1 MPPTKRTQQ
10 KKKPPEVA
18 DYQHT
23 GDTRLNNPPAGL
35 ADISPVPIGR
45 KTYAYDP
52 RLDPQLQWA
61 GKDEHTTFDIET
73 VPMYIHDRI
82 SPIAIINSLRTAP
95 VQRTLFGD
103 PEFDRNQAV
112 EFYEHDMQWVNRLM
126 LGDSLLVMNSLL
138 ERELMAGKVQCIYF
152 DPPYGIKYGSN
163 FQPFTNKRDVK
174 DGADESLTREPEQ
187 IKAFRDTWELGV
199 HSYLTYLRDRFLL
212 CRELLTESGSIF
224 VQISDENVHRV
235 RCILDEVFGAE
246 NFVGLITF
254 RKKTMPLGAKYL
266 EEICDYIIFYAK
278 NKETLKY
285 YQLFEDMNVEGDS
298 HWNYYENPYGQ
309 MEKLTSEQ
317 IRNHTLLPK
326 GTDLS
331 QLVSMSPI
339 GFDSKRV
346 FPIEIEGRTYLP
358 PKGKSWK
365 TSFEGAERLKIDN
378 RLIPYTDGK
387 TLRYV
392 LKLSDYPIT
401 PITALWSTTSAP
413 TDMSYVVQTNT
424 EVIKRCILM
433 TTDPGDIVLD
443 PTCGSGTTAYVA
455 EQWGR
460 RWITCD
466 TSRVALAL
474 ARQRLLTATYPYY
487 KLADPAQGVR
497 EGFIYKTVPHV
508 TLKDIANNEEID
520 TMYARWH
527 ERMEPV
533 RQRLNTLLGQQ
544 WEEWQIPREAETTWD
559 DEAQQLL
566 SDWWSM
572 RQERQQA
579 IDASIARNATQETL
593 YDQPEVDRTIVR
605 VSGPYTVEAVQPPT
619 LDPFAIDTL
628 PTTDTV
634 NEGKLYLERMIE
646 QLRRSGITVRG
657 RHIAITHIA
666 PLANNA
672 LHAECE
678 YTWEDKTHN
687 AAVMFGPQYGPLT
700 SVQLYD
706 ALDEAR
712 GTYDTLIAAAF
723 TFDASAQAALQK
735 EKLRPA
741 VLSIVINADVLTND
755 LLKTSHTSQVFHLF
769 GRPDVILYRYSEE
782 EYVVEI
788 RGMDVYDPATN
799 DVMASNAQDSLAAWF
814 LDTDYNGQTFLVCH
828 AYFPVQVPNPWEK
841 LGKALRGTINE
852 ERIDELQCTVS
863 SPFKPGPYR
872 TCAVKSIDLRGN
884 EAMCVLTLDEALEIG
899 EASSLMPPTKFAKGM
914 AQE

>member
-1 MPPTKRTQQ
+1 MPPTKRRQQ
-10 KKKPPEVA
+10 KKNPPDVA

-23 GDTRLNNPPAGL
+23 GETRLNNPPAGL
-35 ADISPVPIGR
+35 ADICPVPMGR

-82 SPIAIINSLRTAP
+82 SPIAIINRLRTAP
-95 VQRTLFGD
+95 VQRNLFGD
-103 PEFDRNQAV
+103 PEFDFNQAV
-112 EFYEHDMQWVNRLM
+112 EFYQHDMQWVNRLM

-174 DGADESLTREPEQ
+174 DGADDSLTREPEQ

-199 HSYLTYLRDRFLL
+199 HSYLTYLRDRLLL

-246 NFVGLITF
+246 NFVSLVTVRKTGGLGSEGLTSV
-254 RKKTMPLGAKYL
+254 A
-266 EEICDYIIFYAK
+266 DYIIWYAK
-278 NKETLKY
+278 DKQQIRYHQLFLDKAGDGFSEQYRYVQFSNGSTRTLKAR
-285 YQLFEDMNVEGDS
+285 E
-298 HWNYYENPYGQ
+298 
-309 MEKLTSEQ
+309 
-317 IRNHTLLPK
+317 ILPK
-326 GTDLS
+326 EARAFQPTSLHTMYAGVAS
-331 QLVSMSPI
+331 CIYEFESN
-339 GFDSKRV
+339 GKNFK
-346 FPIEIEGRTYLP
+346 LP
-358 PKGKSWK
+358 S
-365 TSFEGAERLKIDN
+365 N
-378 RLIPYTDGK
+378 RQ
-387 TLRYV
+387 
-392 LKLSDYPIT
+392 
-401 PITALWSTTSAP
+401 WSTTYPNMMRVAASGRIYTQGNTP
-413 TDMSYVVQTNT
+413 RFIRYIDDFPVNEITNIWSDVMGTEEKMYVVQTSNT
-424 EVIKRCILM
+424 VIQRCILM

-474 ARQRLLTATYPYY
+474 ARQRLLTASYPYY
-487 KLADPAQGVR
+487 KLADSEQGVR

-520 TMYARWH
+520 TIHARWQ

-533 RQRLNTLLGQQ
+533 REQLNTLLNQS
-544 WEEWQIPREAETTWD
+544 WEEWQIPREAETKWT
-559 DEAQQLL
+559 DEARTLHG
-566 SDWWSM
+566 DWWRM

-579 IDASIARNATQETL
+579 IDASIARNAAQETL
-593 YDQPEVDRTIVR
+593 YDQPEVDRSIVR
-605 VSGPYTVEAVQPPT
+605 VSGPFTVEAVQPPT
-619 LDPFAIDTL
+619 VDPFAVDITP
-628 PTTDTV
+628 PTDIV

-646 QLRRSGITVRG
+646 QLRRSGITMRG
-657 RHIAITHIA
+657 QHIAITHIA
-666 PLANNA
+666 PLANNV
-672 LHAECE
+672 LHAECS

-687 AAVMFGPQYGPLT
+687 AAIVFGPQYGPLT

-741 VLSIVINADVLTND
+741 VLSIIINADVLTND
-755 LLKTSHTSQVFHLF
+755 LLKTSQTSQVFSMF
-769 GRPDVILYRYSEE
+769 GRPDVILYKHSAD
-782 EYVVEI
+782 EYTVEI
-788 RGMDVYDPATN
+788 CGMDVYDPATN
-799 DVMASNAQDSLAAWF
+799 EVMSSNAEDSLAAWF

-841 LGKALRGTINE
+841 LGKALRGTIDE
-852 ERIDELQCTVS
+852 ERIADLQRTTS
-863 SPFKPGPYR
+863 LPFKAGHYG

-884 EAMCVLTLDEALEIG
+884 EAMCVLKLDEGLEVG
-899 EASSLMPPTKFAKGM
+899 EASSLMPLETSVRGRTF
-914 AQE
+914 